1 VKTKQRDIFNDCN
14 ELICIEVSL
23 ENNTHL
29 FDAAWD
35 AEDPYTNETIKEFR
49 DWVNKMIIR
58 KGHTV

>member
-1 VKTKQRDIFNDCN
+1 MKTKQRDIFNDRN
-14 ELICIEVSL
+14 QLICIEVSL

-35 AEDPYTNETIKEFR
+35 DEDPHNDETIKQFR
-49 DWVNKMIIR
+49 DWVNKMIVR